1 MNRKYNLKLDLQFR
15 CNNSIMKFNQF
26 DNNTSDFFIRITNSG
41 NLVDIEKAIVVL
53 AIIKPSG
60 KVASQFVEVENGLV
74 YADLKP
80 NMKDEIGTY
89 TAQAM
94 LILEDERVVTDSISY
109 KVEEDKIFSLLND
122 SVEDT
127 EEFTLLTDML
137 NRLSTIEISEEQ
149 RMINEAERILS
160 EENRKIEEAKRVEA
174 ELIRQHEE
182 ADRAKYDATRES
194 NENIRKQNESI
205 RLANETNRVN
215 EEAKRVEEEAN
226 RVEAEQLR
234 KVNYNFMTED
244 EERRRSEANAH
255 KEAEVLRVQAETNRV
270 NEEAKRRTTEQA
282 RVSAE
287 NTRVS
292 NENARET
299 NEVARQNNENQRIEA
314 ETQRKNRYNSFISD
328 AEANANNFENYT
340 NAAKAK
346 EEERKANELNRKSQE
361 DRRVSNE
368 VERISNENTRK
379 ANEKAREKNET
390 SRQNTFANKV
400 NEVDKK
406 ISELN
411 TTKDNFVSSVNTKV
425 DTKISELD
433 TAKSDM
439 TNTVTNKIDEVE
451 NRFNALTSK
460 QQQDAEVVDARDGET
475 SLKARLDRDIEKAKQ
490 VYVNVEG
497 SHISTDSTIG
507 YAKNVEILGNTIQSA
522 SNLADIRSVG
532 DKVEGQELYEI
543 PVVSCGKNLLSCGL
557 EIGSIASNG
566 TLESNTGR
574 IRTKEYI
581 QIKNTSNYVL
591 SRHNCATY
599 WVFYDINYTFI
610 SRVYRSAYNIT
621 NDLIP
626 NNAYF
631 LKLVFV
637 DITDVSIKIQLEE
650 GTQATPYEPYVED
663 KLTILSPTPLEK
675 VGDVADRIIEKDGVW
690 GVEKNI
696 YTGKNLS
703 ELNWGKSSLS
713 NSDYT
718 IFYVNGFKPNTSIIC
733 NIFSYSPNIGEV
745 SPKQEG
751 INIIGDGSLRISIST
766 NTCPDIAS
774 FKEYLFNNKC
784 FIKYIGDVVEYKLPH
799 DQQIKLRTFA
809 NKTNI
814 SFLTEIE
821 GTIKAQ
827 VPKSLGATVNTH
839 TEQIRSLNNELN
851 RVKKLEESTVSTVTT
866 ERDFTT
872 IEQTSNGYFEDVKLE
887 GKTLVNIHPK
897 VTPYFSVSDSE
908 NPKYNVT
915 KNKGYIKVTGSG
927 LEATNYRYINIGRVN
942 FEMFKPNT
950 TYTVVFTKFRGSSRI
965 TIQNGNSQHPIV
977 KGGLFN
983 AQDNKLLYTF
993 VTTETLVKS
1002 EQILYLWIDPK
1013 STTIDVEV
1021 ENPMI
1026 FEGDL
1031 TTNPPNGY
1039 IEGLKSVG
1047 DGIDE
1052 INVESVNENL
1062 FTTSKIVVQD
1072 NLPVSY
1078 EPISDGIKVLS
1089 DNALGFGVNL
1099 KLKAGNTYYFSG
1111 KSSNIVNVRL
1121 YRKGGAS
1128 WSDVIFEIAKDE
1140 VNCASF
1146 SKSYVCTQDTEVY
1159 FRFWKNAGASTITDV
1174 IVSKK
1179 PHTGTIQEKHDKKRL
1194 LYYNNETQTWE
1205 KPILREWDSIEKHID
1220 GKYYY
1225 HQRSAEVV
1233 LNGSENWNNDTNS
1246 STISPATYRQS
1257 IQFDTIDIPSASFN
1271 TKTSPNIISD
1281 LLPTV
1286 IFGDVYSHNHI
1297 GISISGTGSVGTHII
1312 INNNFTDVTEL
1323 KQWLQANNLTLVY
1336 QLAEEKVY
1344 ECTNIDLITYANET
1358 NFIVES
1364 GVLSPK
1370 TTLKVHNNIS
1380 NVVSLLQKKVSLL
1393 ESNITS
1399 YMITQNRLM
1408 LASRYNADTVSFKVD
1423 VATLRN
1429 SFEYDNDLY
1438 ELILNNILVGKDN
1451 YNREYIENL
1460 IIFYWMDFVIS
1471 DEMHSTLFEIIEE
1484 QHNPKVIEEET
1495 PLI

>member
-1 MNRKYNLKLDLQFR
+1 MNKKYNLKLDLQFR
-15 CNNSIMKFNQF
+15 CNNSTMKFNQF
-26 DNNTSDFFIRITNSG
+26 DNNTSDFFMRITNGG

-74 YADLKP
+74 YADLKS
-80 NMKDEIGTY
+80 NMRDEIGTY
-89 TAQAM
+89 TAKAM

-109 KVEEDKIFSLLND
+109 EVKEDKIFSLLND

-127 EEFTLLTDML
+127 EDFTLLTDML

-149 RMINEAERILS
+149 RVINEAERILS

-205 RLANETNRVN
+205 RLANETNRID

-234 KVNYNFMTED
+234 KDNYNFMTED
-244 EERRRSEANAH
+244 EERRRVEANAH
-255 KEAEVLRVQAETNRV
+255 KEAEKLRAQAENTRV

-282 RVSAE
+282 RVLAE

-292 NENARET
+292 NENTRKANETTRQT
-299 NEVARQNNENQRIEA
+299 NETKRVEA
-314 ETQRKNRYNSFISD
+314 ETQRQNRYNSFIAD

-340 NAAKAK
+340 NSAKVK
-346 EEERKANELNRKSQE
+346 EEERKSNELNRKSQE

-379 ANEKAREKNET
+379 ANEVAREKNET
-390 SRQNTFANKV
+390 SRQYVFENKV
-400 NEVDKK
+400 NEVDSR

-411 TTKDNFVSSVNTKV
+411 TTKDNFISNINTKV
-425 DTKISELD
+425 DTKISEID
-433 TAKSDM
+433 NAKSDM
-439 TNTVTNKIDEVE
+439 TNTVASKVNEVE
-451 NRFNALTSK
+451 SRFKALTAS
-460 QQQDAEVVDARDGET
+460 QQQDAEVIDARVDFKGVAFD
-475 SLKARLDRDIEKAKQ
+475 SLKE
-490 VYVNVEG
+490 
-497 SHISTDSTIG
+497 
-507 YAKNVEILGNTIQSA
+507 
-522 SNLADIRSVG
+522 
-532 DKVEGQELYEI
+532 
-543 PVVSCGKNLLSCGL
+543 
-557 EIGSIASNG
+557 
-566 TLESNTGR
+566 R
-574 IRTKEYI
+574 I
-581 QIKNTSNYVL
+581 
-591 SRHNCATY
+591 
-599 WVFYDINYTFI
+599 DYT
-610 SRVYRSAYNIT
+610 
-621 NDLIP
+621 
-626 NNAYF
+626 
-631 LKLVFV
+631 
-637 DITDVSIKIQLEE
+637 
-650 GTQATPYEPYVED
+650 D
-663 KLTILSPTPLEK
+663 KL
-675 VGDVADRIIEKDGVW
+675 
-690 GVEKNI
+690 
-696 YTGKNLS
+696 
-703 ELNWGKSSLS
+703 
-713 NSDYT
+713 
-718 IFYVNGFKPNTSIIC
+718 
-733 NIFSYSPNIGEV
+733 
-745 SPKQEG
+745 
-751 INIIGDGSLRISIST
+751 LR
-766 NTCPDIAS
+766 D
-774 FKEYLFNNKC
+774 
-784 FIKYIGDVVEYKLPH
+784 
-799 DQQIKLRTFA
+799 
-809 NKTNI
+809 
-814 SFLTEIE
+814 
-821 GTIKAQ
+821 
-827 VPKSLGATVNTH
+827 
-839 TEQIRSLNNELN
+839 
-851 RVKKLEESTVSTVTT
+851 STVSTVTT
-866 ERDFTT
+866 ESDFTT
-872 IEQTSNGYFEDVKLE
+872 VEATSNGYFEDMKLK
-887 GKTLVNIHPK
+887 GKTLVNIYPK
-897 VTPYFSVSDSE
+897 ATPSLSVADRD

-915 KNKGYIKVTGSG
+915 KKEGYIKVTGSD
-927 LEATNYRYINIGRVN
+927 LEATSYRYVNMGRVN

-950 TYTVVFTKFRGSSRI
+950 TYTVIFTKLKGVPRI
-965 TIQNGNSQHPIV
+965 TLQNGNSKHPIV
-977 KGGLFN
+977 KGGSVN
-983 AQDNKLLYTF
+983 AQDNKLVYTF

-1013 STTIDVEV
+1013 STTIDVV
-1021 ENPMI
+1021 AENPMI

-1031 TTNPPNGY
+1031 TANPPSRY
-1039 IEGLKSVG
+1039 VKGLKSVG
-1047 DGIDE
+1047 DGVDE
-1052 INVESVNENL
+1052 ISVESVNENL

-1072 NLPVSY
+1072 NLPISY
-1078 EPISDGIKVLS
+1078 EPTPDGIRVSS

-1111 KSSNIVNVRL
+1111 KSSNIINVRL
-1121 YRKGGAS
+1121 YRKGGIA
-1128 WSDVIFEIAKDE
+1128 WEDVIFEIAKEE
-1140 VNCASF
+1140 VNCANF
-1146 SKSYVCTQDTEVY
+1146 SKSYVCTQDAEVY

-1174 IVSKK
+1174 TVSKK
-1179 PHTGTIQEKHDKKRL
+1179 PHTNPIRGEHDKKRL
-1194 LYYNNETQTWE
+1194 LYYNEETQTWE
-1205 KPILREWDSIEKHID
+1205 KPILREWDSIEKHSD

-1225 HQRSAEVV
+1225 HKRSGTKV

-1246 STISPATYRQS
+1246 STMSPATYRQS
-1257 IQFDTIDIPSASFN
+1257 IQFDAIDIPSASFN

-1286 IFGDVYSHNHI
+1286 IFGDVYSYNHI
-1297 GISISGTGSVGTHII
+1297 GISISGTDSIGTHII
-1312 INNNFTDVTEL
+1312 INNNFIDVTEL

-1336 QLAEEKVY
+1336 QLAQEKVY
-1344 ECTNIDLITYANET
+1344 ECTNIDLITYNGET

-1393 ESNITS
+1393 ENNITS

>member
-1 MNRKYNLKLDLQFR
+1 MNKKYNLKLDLQFR
-15 CNNSIMKFNQF
+15 CNNSTMKFNQF
-26 DNNTSDFFIRITNSG
+26 DNNTSDFFMRITNGG

-74 YADLKP
+74 YADLKS
-80 NMKDEIGTY
+80 NMRDEIGTY
-89 TAQAM
+89 TAKAM

-109 KVEEDKIFSLLND
+109 EVKEDKIFSLLND

-127 EEFTLLTDML
+127 EDFTLLTDML

-149 RMINEAERILS
+149 RVINEAERILS

-205 RLANETNRVN
+205 RLANETNRID

-234 KVNYNFMTED
+234 KDNYNFMTED
-244 EERRRSEANAH
+244 EERRRVEANAH
-255 KEAEVLRVQAETNRV
+255 KEAEKLRAQAENTRV

-282 RVSAE
+282 RVLAE

-292 NENARET
+292 NENTRKANETTRQT
-299 NEVARQNNENQRIEA
+299 NETKRVEA
-314 ETQRKNRYNSFISD
+314 ETQRQNRYNSFIAD

-340 NAAKAK
+340 NSAKVK
-346 EEERKANELNRKSQE
+346 EEERKSNELNRKSQE

-379 ANEKAREKNET
+379 ANEVAREKNET
-390 SRQNTFANKV
+390 SRQYVFENKV
-400 NEVDKK
+400 NEVDSR

-411 TTKDNFVSSVNTKV
+411 TTKDNFISNINTKV
-425 DTKISELD
+425 DTKISEID
-433 TAKSDM
+433 NAKSDM
-439 TNTVTNKIDEVE
+439 TNTVASKVNEVE
-451 NRFNALTSK
+451 SRFNALTAS
-460 QQQDAEVVDARDGET
+460 QQQDAEVLDARVDFKGVAFD
-475 SLKARLDRDIEKAKQ
+475 SLKE
-490 VYVNVEG
+490 
-497 SHISTDSTIG
+497 
-507 YAKNVEILGNTIQSA
+507 
-522 SNLADIRSVG
+522 
-532 DKVEGQELYEI
+532 
-543 PVVSCGKNLLSCGL
+543 
-557 EIGSIASNG
+557 
-566 TLESNTGR
+566 R
-574 IRTKEYI
+574 I
-581 QIKNTSNYVL
+581 
-591 SRHNCATY
+591 
-599 WVFYDINYTFI
+599 DYT
-610 SRVYRSAYNIT
+610 
-621 NDLIP
+621 
-626 NNAYF
+626 
-631 LKLVFV
+631 
-637 DITDVSIKIQLEE
+637 
-650 GTQATPYEPYVED
+650 D
-663 KLTILSPTPLEK
+663 KL
-675 VGDVADRIIEKDGVW
+675 
-690 GVEKNI
+690 
-696 YTGKNLS
+696 
-703 ELNWGKSSLS
+703 
-713 NSDYT
+713 
-718 IFYVNGFKPNTSIIC
+718 
-733 NIFSYSPNIGEV
+733 
-745 SPKQEG
+745 
-751 INIIGDGSLRISIST
+751 LR
-766 NTCPDIAS
+766 D
-774 FKEYLFNNKC
+774 
-784 FIKYIGDVVEYKLPH
+784 
-799 DQQIKLRTFA
+799 
-809 NKTNI
+809 
-814 SFLTEIE
+814 
-821 GTIKAQ
+821 
-827 VPKSLGATVNTH
+827 
-839 TEQIRSLNNELN
+839 
-851 RVKKLEESTVSTVTT
+851 STVSTVTT
-866 ERDFTT
+866 ESDFTT
-872 IEQTSNGYFEDVKLE
+872 VEATSNGYFEDMKLK
-887 GKTLVNIHPK
+887 GKTLVNIYPK
-897 VTPYFSVSDSE
+897 ATPSLSVADRD

-915 KNKGYIKVTGSG
+915 KKEGYIKVTGSD
-927 LEATNYRYINIGRVN
+927 LEATSYRYVNMGRVN

-950 TYTVVFTKFRGSSRI
+950 TYTVIFTKLKGVPRI
-965 TIQNGNSQHPIV
+965 TLQNGNSKHPIV
-977 KGGLFN
+977 KGGYVN
-983 AQDNKLLYTF
+983 AQDNKLVYTF

-1013 STTIDVEV
+1013 STTIDVV
-1021 ENPMI
+1021 AENPMI

-1031 TTNPPNGY
+1031 TANPPSRY
-1039 IEGLKSVG
+1039 VKGLKSVG
-1047 DGIDE
+1047 DGVDE
-1052 INVESVNENL
+1052 ISVESVNENL

-1072 NLPVSY
+1072 NLPISY
-1078 EPISDGIKVLS
+1078 EPTPDGIRVSS

-1111 KSSNIVNVRL
+1111 KSSNIINVRL
-1121 YRKGGAS
+1121 YRKGGIA
-1128 WSDVIFEIAKDE
+1128 WEDVIFEIAKEE
-1140 VNCASF
+1140 VNCANF
-1146 SKSYVCTQDTEVY
+1146 SKSYVCTQDAEVY

-1174 IVSKK
+1174 TVSKK
-1179 PHTGTIQEKHDKKRL
+1179 PHTNPIRGEHDKKRL
-1194 LYYNNETQTWE
+1194 LYYNEETQTWE
-1205 KPILREWDSIEKHID
+1205 KPILREWDSIEKHSD

-1225 HQRSAEVV
+1225 HKRSGTKV

-1246 STISPATYRQS
+1246 STMSPATYRQS
-1257 IQFDTIDIPSASFN
+1257 IQFDAIDIPSASFN

-1286 IFGDVYSHNHI
+1286 IFGDVYSYNHI
-1297 GISISGTGSVGTHII
+1297 GISISGTDSIGTHII
-1312 INNNFTDVTEL
+1312 INNNFIDVTEL

-1336 QLAEEKVY
+1336 QLAQEKVY
-1344 ECTNIDLITYANET
+1344 ECTNIDLITYNGET

-1393 ESNITS
+1393 ENNITS